1 MRFTS
6 ASEEIRYYAKQIMA
20 DGQQYPLKVIKT
32 YVKSKMVSGFSEGAF
47 AGAMRDL
54 ILKEDDYVVV
64 RRGVYQ
70 YKGSNTYLKERDDI
84 DNSQVS
90 NDVKVSLISIP
101 IRNFK
106 QAIEKTKEEINENC
120 NILDISDQELAQINI
135 IRSVIEQVEGVIE
148 ELKE

>member
-6 ASEEIRYYAKQIMA
+6 ISEEIRYHAKQIMA

-54 ILKEDDYVVV
+54 VLKEDDYVVV

-70 YKGSNTYLKERDDI
+70 YKGSNAFFKEQDGVDD
-84 DNSQVS
+84 SQES
-90 NDVKVSLISIP
+90 KEIKLSLLSIP
-101 IRNFK
+101 IRNFTK
-106 QAIEKTKEEINENC
+106 AIEKTKEEVNKSFD
-120 NILDISDQELAQINI
+120 ILEISDQELAQINL
-135 IRSVIEQVEGVIE
+135 IRSVIKQVEEIIE
-148 ELKE
+148 ELHE